1 MKKYRILFIED
12 DLDSAEFVCEY
23 LRSNNYLV
31 THTDTITTGIS
42 YLHSSNYDI
51 LLLDLNLPDAFGLEI
66 FAKVDIKII
75 PAVIVLSAYANIE
88 TKLQAFDFGVDDYMC
103 KPYNL
108 DELNAR
114 IKKIVSPKSVDVK
127 IDSNDKFYIEQNKI
141 FFNNKKLL
149 LTKMEYKIL
158 EELINNKNSIVL
170 RDNLLTTFQLSAN
183 SRSIDYHIKNLRKKI
198 NDNEKEPLYLITQ
211 YGVGYKLIF

>member
-42 YLHSSNYDI
+42 YLHNSNYDI
-51 LLLDLNLPDAFGLEI
+51 LLLDLNLPDAFGLDI
-66 FAKVDIKII
+66 FNKVDIKIM
-75 PAVIVLSAYANIE
+75 PSVIVLSAYSNIE
-88 TKLQAFDFGVDDYMC
+88 TKLKAFDFGVDDYMC

-114 IKKIVSPKSVDVK
+114 IKKIVIPKSVDIK
-127 IDSNDKFYIEQNKI
+127 KSSNNKFYIKDNKI
-141 FFNNKKLL
+141 FFKDKILL

-158 EELINNKNSIVL
+158 EILINNKNLIVL

-198 NDNEKEPLYLITQ
+198 NDNEKEPTYLITQ